1 VSDERA
7 RTLDD
12 LRKEIQDVDAAVIE
26 LLARRMRIVR
36 AIGDVKRSQ
45 GIAVVDPARE
55 AAVVSYVAQL
65 ARDSGLPEDDV
76 RELFWRIMALSR
88 REQHA
93 E

>member
-1 VSDERA
+1 MTGERA
-7 RTLDD
+7 RTLDE
-12 LRKEIQDVDAAVIE
+12 LRKEIQDVDAAIIA
-26 LLARRMRIVR
+26 LLAKRMRIVR
-36 AIGDVKRSQ
+36 AIGEVKRSE

-65 ARDSGLPEDDV
+65 ARDAGLPEDDV

-93 E
+93 D

>member
-1 VSDERA
+1 MSDERA
-7 RTLDD
+7 PSLDELRTQ
-12 LRKEIQDVDAAVIE
+12 IQDVDAAIIE
-26 LLARRMRIVR
+26 LLAKRMRIVR
-36 AIGDVKRSQ
+36 AVGEVKRTQ

-65 ARDSGLPEDDV
+65 ARASGLPEDDV

-88 REQHA
+88 REQNA

>member
-1 VSDERA
+1 MNEERA
-7 RTLDD
+7 RSLDE
-12 LRKEIQDVDAAVIE
+12 LRKEIQEVDAAIVD
-26 LLARRMRIVR
+26 LLGRRMSIVR
-36 AIGDVKRSQ
+36 EIGEVKRSQ

-55 AAVVSYVAQL
+55 AAVVAYVAQL
-65 ARDSGLPEDDV
+65 ARTAGLPEGDV